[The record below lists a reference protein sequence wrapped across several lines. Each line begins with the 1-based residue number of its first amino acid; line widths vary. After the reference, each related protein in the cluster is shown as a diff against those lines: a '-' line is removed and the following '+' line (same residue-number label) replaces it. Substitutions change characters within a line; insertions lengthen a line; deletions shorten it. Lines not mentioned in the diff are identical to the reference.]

1 MLKLL
6 RRKKKPPKYISSEIR
21 LSEQIDVQGTAL
33 YPAYVNDIKDH
44 HYALFTKEELSSALH
59 RGSSHKEESIPKTEY
74 WVTKLIKL
82 VLI

>member
-1 MLKLL
+1 VLKFL

-21 LSEQIDVQGTAL
+21 LSEQIDVQGTA
-33 YPAYVNDIKDH
+33 H